1 MLRQKASKQGP
12 DLRVHGT
19 LLCWLPEDGR
29 VPTMFFLRSRPT
41 HSAAFLSAA
50 LWFCLRVVSALG
62 ISLTHVGYCW
72 GVKSPGS
79 KAVLT
84 SG

>member
-41 HSAAFLSAA
+41 HSAAFSSEA
-50 LWFCLRVVSALG
+50 LWFCLRGISALG
-62 ISLTHVGYCW
+62 ISLTHM
-72 GVKSPGS
+72 GVLLG
-79 KAVLT
+79 
-84 SG
+84 G